1 MASVEFDPKVNA
13 VYIRIREGKIE
24 ESDPLADNIV
34 MDLDKNGEVIGLE
47 ILLPSLDDKQ
57 LKAVSEA
64 LKNAVEV

>member
-13 VYIRIREGKIE
+13 VYIRIREGKVE

-34 MDLDKNGEVIGLE
+34 MDLDKYGEVVGLE

-64 LKNAVEV
+64 LKNTVEV

>member
-1 MASVEFDPKVNA
+1 
-13 VYIRIREGKIE
+13 VYIRIREGKVE

-34 MDLDKNGEVIGLE
+34 MDLDKYGEVVGLE

-64 LKNAVEV
+64 LKNTVEV